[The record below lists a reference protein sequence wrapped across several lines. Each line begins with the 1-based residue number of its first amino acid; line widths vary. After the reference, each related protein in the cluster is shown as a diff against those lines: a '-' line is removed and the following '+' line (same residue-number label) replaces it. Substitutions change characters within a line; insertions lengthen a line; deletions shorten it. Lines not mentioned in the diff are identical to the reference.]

1 MVKGYPR
8 SLKEEYPDMPFKSVD
23 SAFSIASSIFFFK
36 DYEFWQSDWNSNVTG
51 KIPFKTNAAVS
62 WRNPRLDN
70 SLTEPLAYIVS
81 NSSLYKFNYW
91 SIPISQEALDIRYF
105 LFDCVQ
111 ANYKPHNPLF
121 LGPSYKQAFIA
132 DDVYSKESRLSA
144 RHAPAYLARLTR
156 NSNDKNTTQN
166 HDLHNVLIKN
176 FYSGSACLKI
186 NLSILSILLSIVFA
200 IF

>member
-1 MVKGYPR
+1 
-8 SLKEEYPDMPFKSVD
+8 MPFKSVD
-23 SAFSIASSIFFFK
+23 SAFSIATSIFFFK

-62 WRNPRLDN
+62 WRNPRLDS

-81 NSSLYKFNYW
+81 NTSMYKFNYW
-91 SIPISQEALDIRYF
+91 SIPISQESLDIRYF

-132 DDVYSKESRLSA
+132 DDIYTKESRIAA
-144 RHAPAYLARLTR
+144 RHAPSYLARLTR
-156 NSNDKNTTQN
+156 NSNDQQLSENNKESSI
-166 HDLHNVLIKN
+166 LVKN
-176 FYSGSACLKI
+176 FYSSSNKI
-186 NLSILSILLSIVFA
+186 SLNLFFLFSLLFSVF
-200 IF
+200 ISF

>member
-1 MVKGYPR
+1 MTTKNQSRAILRHFYLV
-8 SLKEEYPDMPFKSVD
+8 
-23 SAFSIASSIFFFK
+23 K
-36 DYEFWQSDWNSNVTG
+36 DYEFWQSDWNTNVTG

-62 WRNPRLDN
+62 WRNPRLDS

-81 NSSLYKFNYW
+81 NASMYKFNYW

-111 ANYKPHNPLF
+111 ANYKPHNSLF

-132 DDVYSKESRLSA
+132 DDVYSRESKSLRQGPSS
-144 RHAPAYLARLTR
+144 YVARLIANNHDTNKSVTSVVQDESKLLIR
-156 NSNDKNTTQN
+156 KLTQN
-166 HDLHNVLIKN
+166 NHGSTLQSASLLRYYVSVMLIVTT
-176 FYSGSACLKI
+176 FLM
-186 NLSILSILLSIVFA
+186 NL